1 MEMTVKYVSK
11 ENLLIPEANT
21 VVILIIA
28 KFVIPMEK
36 LVISVNLIG
45 FFMITNV
52 FRIVLTSISK
62 T

>member
-11 ENLLIPEANT
+11 ENLLIPEANI
-21 VVILIIA
+21 VVILIIV
-28 KFVIPMEK
+28 KFVIQMEK
-36 LVISVNLIG
+36 LAISANLIG

-52 FRIVLTSISK
+52 FRIVLANISK